1 MTADGQIEYF
11 VVKQAFPNAE
21 IWVTKL
27 TAEDTIYVYD
37 NEPEAQ
43 AKCDELAAAD
53 PTRRY
58 KVSAV

>member
-11 VVKQAFPNAE
+11 VVKQAFINAE

-27 TAEDTIYVYD
+27 TADDPIYVYPT
-37 NEPEAQ
+37 EAEAQ
-43 AKCDELAAAD
+43 AKCDELAAED
-53 PTRRY
+53 PTRRF